1 MNPSPG
7 PIGVRRSRR
16 PRSSSPR
23 GHKRRRVLL
32 GRHRPGRSAC
42 WPRHGHRARTN
53 RGERTSATPRG
64 RPRPRPRTPGGAA
77 RPARSGPRRGSPTL
91 PPAGRRTRRPGHG
104 IDAARRPGSSGT
116 GRRAGAD
123 GGSRTSRDRRVRSS
137 TKLSTSS
144 WSGSS
149 RAPGGRSMIPART
162 PGLNERPMIAPA
174 PAAAWASG
182 ERCAI
187 LARTASSMVSGT
199 VASRIA
205 ALRSGVRAQCAQKLL
220 DVEGD
225 AVRPLIDGVRDLTRR
240 RQTGIEDQRRDERGL
255 GCGQAGRGAA
265 PRPSAG

>member
-1 MNPSPG
+1 MG
-7 PIGVRRSRR
+7 
-16 PRSSSPR
+16 
-23 GHKRRRVLL
+23 GH
-32 GRHRPGRSAC
+32 PGRLAGS
-42 WPRHGHRARTN
+42 R
-53 RGERTSATPRG
+53 
-64 RPRPRPRTPGGAA
+64 RPRPRTPRGAG

-104 IDAARRPGSSGT
+104 IGAARRPGSSGR

-123 GGSRTSRDRRVRSS
+123 GGSRTGRARRAASS

-162 PGLNERPMIAPA
+162 SGLNERPMIAPA

-187 LARTASSMVSGT
+187 RARTASSMVSGT

-205 ALRSGVRAQCAQKLL
+205 RPIRSGVRAQGAQKLL

-225 AVRPLIDGVRDLTRR
+225 AVRPLVDGVRDLTWR
-240 RQTGIEDQRRDERGL
+240 RQAGIEDQRRHERGL
-255 GCGQAGRGAA
+255 GCGQRAEPQLLGHPLGDQAGAPGAQA
-265 PRPSAG
+265 AARRHVLRPVIAGQQRAGDPVSGGPARR